1 MDKWLR
7 ISLQLCL
14 YGFFNGIQPSTQF
27 NFRILNEFR
36 GLPKSEVSSFF
47 YVQLIYWRFGL
58 GLLAFLF
65 TDISRYKPSIIISSL
80 SALIGFTTMRCTTER
95 NFLYVCGW
103 LILFWHRIVRIL
115 NTKWVTA
122 FYLQVTAFSFALSL
136 ATDLAYFTY
145 IYAKVDRDHYQQV
158 TSNSRCAVLVGRC
171 LGALTGQLFVIYSVI
186 KVEDLIYLSIAS
198 E

>member
-1 MDKWLR
+1 MQTINFSTTLPVTVQLSSVPQQRLLSRVFYFLHHSKMDKWLR

-95 NFLYVCGW
+95 NLLYVCG
-103 LILFWHRIVRIL
+103 
-115 NTKWVTA
+115 
-122 FYLQVTAFSFALSL
+122 
-136 ATDLAYFTY
+136 
-145 IYAKVDRDHYQQV
+145 
-158 TSNSRCAVLVGRC
+158 
-171 LGALTGQLFVIYSVI
+171 
-186 KVEDLIYLSIAS
+186 
-198 E
+198 